1 MIKGDGMATD
11 ITRDMRVDPAFL
23 DLDRD
28 GLPAPRRYFAIATI
42 VVGLTLAV
50 LDGTI
55 ANVALPTIAQDFH
68 ADAASSIWI
77 VNAYQMAI
85 VVSLLPLASLGEIY
99 GYRRVYLWGI
109 ALFTVASLGCVMA
122 HSLTV
127 LTVSRA
133 IQGFGAAGLMSVN
146 GAVLRYTVS
155 KDRFGSAIG
164 INAMVVA
171 AASTVGPA
179 FAGLVLSVVSWQWL
193 FAVNLPLG
201 ILTIALG
208 WRSLPESH
216 LAPQRFD
223 AISAA
228 FSAVALGLVITIID
242 SLGHDLGWGL
252 IVAQAVVCVAAFAL
266 LIGRERHRE
275 RPLLP
280 LDLLR
285 IPIFSLS
292 LCTSVA
298 SFAAQLLAFVSLP
311 FTFQTVMGFPTAE
324 VGLLMMPW
332 PAALAVVAP
341 LSGRLSD
348 RFNASVL
355 GAVGLA
361 LFALGLFALWILPAH
376 PGVLDISWR
385 MALCGIGFG
394 MFQAPNNRTMVS
406 AAPKARSGAASGLLS
421 TARLTGQSIG
431 AALVSLLLARMGIV
445 GANWALLVAA
455 GFAAVASAISLTR
468 NRY

>member
-1 MIKGDGMATD
+1 MEIGTPLAAGA
-11 ITRDMRVDPAFL
+11 P

-28 GLPAPRRYFAIATI
+28 GLPAPRRHFAMATI

-68 ADAASSIWI
+68 ADAATSIWI

-122 HSLTV
+122 QSLTV
-127 LTVSRA
+127 LTLSRA
-133 IQGFGAAGLMSVN
+133 IQGLGAAGLMSVN
-146 GAVLRYTVS
+146 AAVLRYTVS
-155 KDRFGSAIG
+155 KDRFGAAIG
-164 INAMVVA
+164 VNAMVVA

-179 FAGLVLSVVSWQWL
+179 FAGIMLSMVSWQWL
-193 FAVNLPLG
+193 FALNLPLG
-201 ILTIALG
+201 VLTLALG

-216 LAPQRFD
+216 LSPQRFD
-223 AISAA
+223 WISAA
-228 FSAVALGLVITIID
+228 LSAVALGLVITLID
-242 SLGHDLGWGL
+242 SLGHDLAWGL
-252 IVAQAVVCVAAFAL
+252 IVGQVVVCLTAFTL
-266 LIGRERHRE
+266 LIGRERHRT

-311 FTFQTVMGFPTAE
+311 FNFQTVMGFPIAE

-332 PAALAVVAP
+332 PAALTIVAP

-348 RFNASVL
+348 RFNAAVL
-355 GAVGLA
+355 GGAGLI
-361 LFALGLFALWILPAH
+361 LLSLGLFALWLLPAH
-376 PGVLDISWR
+376 PTPFDIAWR
-385 MALCGIGFG
+385 MALCGVGFG
-394 MFQAPNNRTMVS
+394 LFQAPNNRTMVGAS
-406 AAPKARSGAASGLLS
+406 PKSRSGAASGLLS

-431 AALVSLLLARMGIV
+431 AALVSLLLARLGIV

-455 GFAAVASAISLTR
+455 GFAAAAAAISLTR
-468 NRY
+468 IRY

>member
-1 MIKGDGMATD
+1 MAVDTFPDPGM
-11 ITRDMRVDPAFL
+11 M

-28 GLPAPRRYFAIATI
+28 GLPAPRRYFALATI

-55 ANVALPTIAQDFH
+55 ANVALPTIAQDFN
-68 ADAASSIWI
+68 ASAASSIWI

-85 VVSLLPLASLGEIY
+85 VISLLPLASLGEIH

-109 ALFTVASLGCVMA
+109 ALFTVASLGCVMSN
-122 HSLTV
+122 SLTT
-127 LTVSRA
+127 LTISRA

-146 GAVLRYTVS
+146 AAVLRYTVS
-155 KDRFGSAIG
+155 EDRFGTAIG
-164 INAMVVA
+164 VNAMVVA

-179 FAGLVLSVVSWQWL
+179 FAGIMLALVSWQWL
-193 FAVNLPLG
+193 FALNLPLG
-201 ILTIALG
+201 VLTLVLG

-216 LAPQRFD
+216 LSPQNFD
-223 AISAA
+223 WISAGL
-228 FSAVALGLVITIID
+228 SAVALGLVITLID
-242 SLGHDLGWGL
+242 SLGHELAWA
-252 IVAQAVVCVAAFAL
+252 IIAAQAVICIGAFTL
-266 LIGRERHRE
+266 LVRRERHQP

-285 IPIFSLS
+285 IPIFTLS

-311 FTFQTVMGFPTAE
+311 FTFQMVMGFSTSQ

-341 LSGRLSD
+341 LSGRLAD
-348 RFNASVL
+348 RFNAAIL
-355 GAVGLA
+355 GAAGLA
-361 LFALGLFALWILPAH
+361 LLAVGLFALWILPAA
-376 PGVLDISWR
+376 PTPLDISWR
-385 MALCGIGFG
+385 MALCGVGFG
-394 MFQAPNNRTMVS
+394 MFQAPNNRTMVGAS
-406 AAPKARSGAASGLLS
+406 PKERSGAASGLLS

-431 AALVSLLLARMGIV
+431 AALVSLLLARLGIS

-455 GFAAVASAISLTR
+455 GFAAVAAGISMTR
-468 NRY
+468 TRY